1 MRISDWSSDVCS
13 SDLFEP
19 QAQNL
24 FAAIGAD
31 AERDMEGLV
40 ADHAFI
46 PDLDPDRVEEDQ
58 RINRVKRP
66 LLPGGDLVED
76 RIGHRADQ
84 IGRDVDTVQIAQVPA
99 DLTRAHAPSVH
110 RHDLKIGR
118 AEEHT
123 SELQSLM
130 RISYAVFCLKK
141 K

>member
-1 MRISDWSSDVCS
+1 
-13 SDLFEP
+13 
-19 QAQNL
+19 
-24 FAAIGAD
+24 
-31 AERDMEGLV
+31 MEGLV

-84 IGRDVDTVQIAQVPA
+84 IGRDVD
-99 DLTRAHAPSVH
+99 RS
-110 RHDLKIGR
+110 
-118 AEEHT
+118 EEHT

-141 K
+141 KTNQLKTHHITKPNTHTTTCHQSRQHS

>member
-66 LLPGGDLVED
+66 LLPGGELVED

-84 IGRDVDTVQIAQVPA
+84 IGRDVDTVQI
-99 DLTRAHAPSVH
+99 DRKSTRLNSSH
-110 RHDLKIGR
+110 
-118 AEEHT
+118 
-123 SELQSLM
+123 
-130 RISYAVFCLKK
+130 
-141 K
+141 